1 MFSDGD
7 GSALVEELLTLICL
21 HVVFM
26 HSSRLGFFQLSS
38 KFLSFFH
45 VVLICFHLVSSF
57 NNSSFSLVFLLLMFL
72 LLIDRHP

>member
-45 VVLICFHLVSSF
+45 VF
-57 NNSSFSLVFLLLMFL
+57 
-72 LLIDRHP
+72 